1 VFDLMNKGGIIMYLI
16 LALSVTAVAII
27 IERLL
32 YYRKIRVDE
41 EALLTRLKAALQK
54 GHYDEALSICDGNP
68 SPITNL
74 MKVGIEHRDQPRHVI
89 REAILDAANL
99 ETPLLEKH
107 LSALGTVAYIA
118 PLLGLLG
125 TVMGNIRAFGVLAGF
140 ESVGDPTLLAQGI
153 SEALLTTAAGI
164 IVSIPT
170 VIFYNAFVS
179 RVNHAIVRLETRVNA
194 LIRLLGVGGS
204 D

>member
-1 VFDLMNKGGIIMYLI
+1 
-16 LALSVTAVAII
+16 
-27 IERLL
+27 
-32 YYRKIRVDE
+32 
-41 EALLTRLKAALQK
+41 
-54 GHYDEALSICDGNP
+54 
-68 SPITNL
+68 
-74 MKVGIEHRDQPRHVI
+74 VI

-107 LSALGTVAYIA
+107 LSTLGTVAYIA

-125 TVMGNIRAFGVLAGF
+125 TVTGNIRAFGVLAGF
-140 ESVGDPTLLAQGI
+140 ESVGDPTLLAKGI

-194 LIRLLGVGGS
+194 LIRLLGVEGS